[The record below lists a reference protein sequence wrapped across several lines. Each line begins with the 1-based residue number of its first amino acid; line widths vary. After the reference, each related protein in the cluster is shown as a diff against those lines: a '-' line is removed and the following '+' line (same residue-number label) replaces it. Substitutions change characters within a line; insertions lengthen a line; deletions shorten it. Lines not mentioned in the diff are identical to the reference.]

1 MVAYVAVMAEEGSE
15 IRDGRSLTLE
25 ETAESGRLWTL
36 LSEANLRYRQSCRNV
51 HLPLYILTLMGARLY
66 RLAGAY
72 KRRLIELN
80 LVQVDTQ
87 PPYAL
92 RNLRPPPPSRQ
103 SVAQPGRD

>member
-1 MVAYVAVMAEEGSE
+1 MAENRSE
-15 IRDGRSLTLE
+15 IRDRRSLTPE
-25 ETAESGRLWTL
+25 ETFELRRLWTL
-36 LSEANLRYRQSCRNV
+36 LLQANLRYRQSCRDV

-103 SVAQPGRD
+103 SVSQRGRE